1 MKDAL
6 SGKESAWHAETR
18 RTRSSQSCQ
27 PRRIGLAEAKSIA
40 ALRST
45 ALSLLPFFG
54 AKRHAAALSD
64 EYSKPGV
71 PQISSFELHPRNMKE
86 FCIFD
91 LHGNLLRFGC
101 ALEEIEER

>member
-1 MKDAL
+1 M
-6 SGKESAWHAETR
+6 
-18 RTRSSQSCQ
+18 
-27 PRRIGLAEAKSIA
+27 A

-64 EYSKPGV
+64 EYSKRGV
-71 PQISSFELHPRNMKE
+71 PQISSFELPPRYMKE